1 MKNYIFII
9 LLIMSVMTSCYRNS
23 TGDVGSVEEVMDDI
37 VTRLYQT
44 LSPEQLDTIGSSW
57 IISNLNPDEKLVLAT
72 KYWYFRVNTPVTV
85 SLMRDM
91 DQVNAPFWLGT
102 SGFIKTDMVVRNM
115 RSTYEVWQKDFRAG
129 WVKLGINGFDKHRP
143 VYFISVGSQD
153 PDSKLEITE
162 VFPEDQHLDTMKP
175 GAFTYHDWDELTL
188 EEVPDQ
194 LIGQVLFTT
203 IRGRAREAHLIGAF
217 RTTPFPSGVQPDQ
230 IMLSW
235 SGDPS
240 TSMDIQWRTNSSI
253 PEGMVKYWVSG
264 TVDTLIGEAKLE
276 RMEDRLLQNDR
287 YVHRFTAHLDHLQP
301 GISYSYLVGSGHGA
315 WSDDASFQT
324 EVRDDGF
331 SFIWFGDTH
340 KSEKWGDLIQESFQK
355 FPDVAFY
362 SIAGDLV
369 STGLYRDDW
378 DQLLNFSGPV
388 FHYKPLMPVPGNH
401 DNQDGL
407 GAWMYQDFF
416 SLPENGPENVSP
428 ELTYAFNYKNAH
440 FLMIDATAPIELQ
453 SRWIE
458 EQLSRSQAKW
468 KFAMF
473 HFPPYNYE
481 EDYSLIR
488 EEWCTLFDKYHVDM
502 VMSGHTHYYM
512 RSKPILNEQVVE
524 HVSQGTVY
532 VISVGIPGFHENMP
546 DEDYAEV
553 RDGNGWL
560 YQHME
565 IKDNILIYKSL
576 DIEGNIIDSL
586 TIEKLNKPKS

>member
-1 MKNYIFII
+1 MKNCIFII
-9 LLIMSVMTSCYRNS
+9 LLIMSVISSCYRNS
-23 TGDVGSVEEVMDDI
+23 TGDVGSVEEVMDDV

-44 LSPEQLDTIGSSW
+44 LSPEQLDTIGSAW
-57 IISNLNPDEKLVLAT
+57 ILNNLSPQEKLLLST
-72 KYWYFRVNTPVTV
+72 RYWYFQVNTPVTV

-91 DQVNAPFWLGT
+91 DQVNAPFWLEE
-102 SGFIKTDMVVRNM
+102 SGFILTDMVVRNM
-115 RSTYEVWQKDFRAG
+115 HSTYEVWQKDFSTER
-129 WVKLGINGFDKHRP
+129 VELGINGFDKHRP
-143 VYFISVGSQD
+143 VYFISVGPQN
-153 PDSKLEITE
+153 PDNALEITHI
-162 VFPEDQHLDTMKP
+162 FPEDQQLDTMRA
-175 GAFTYHDWDELTL
+175 GAFTYHDWDGLIL

-194 LIGQVLFTT
+194 LTGQVLFTT

-217 RTTPFPSGVQPDQ
+217 RTTSYPSGAQADQ

-240 TSMDIQWRTNSSI
+240 TSMDIQWRTNTSV
-253 PEGMVKYWVSG
+253 PDGMVRYWVSG
-264 TVDTLIGEAKLE
+264 TEDTLMAVAKLKP
-276 RMEDRLLQNDR
+276 MEDRLLQNDR
-287 YVHRFTAHLDHLQP
+287 YVHRFTAHLDHLQT
-301 GISYSYLVGSGHGA
+301 GASYSYLVGSEHGT
-315 WSDDASFQT
+315 WSDAASFHT
-324 EVRDDGF
+324 EVRDDAF

-369 STGLYRDDW
+369 STGLHRDDW
-378 DQLLNFSGPV
+378 DQLIYFSGPV
-388 FHYKPLMPVPGNH
+388 FLHKPLMPVPGNH

-407 GAWMYQDFF
+407 GAWMYQDMF
-416 SLPENGPENVSP
+416 SLPENGPEYVLP
-428 ELTYAFNYKNAH
+428 ELTYAFNYKNAL

-453 SRWIE
+453 SKWIE
-458 EQLSRSQAKW
+458 EQLSQSQSLW

-481 EDYSLIR
+481 EDYSVIR
-488 EEWCTLFDKYHVDM
+488 EEWCTLFDQYHVDM

-532 VISVGIPGFHENMP
+532 VISVGIPGNHENMP
-546 DEDYAEV
+546 DEEYAEV
-553 RDGNGWL
+553 RDGKGWL

-576 DIEGNIIDSL
+576 DIHGNIKDSL
-586 TIEKLNKPKS
+586 TIVK